1 MNGVSGAVLRLLRER
16 AGIGLRAV
24 AHRSRGSVEISDS
37 HLSRVERGHRPV
49 TPAVVAAYERSLG
62 MRITAQSVAEALA
75 DTGGADR
82 ADRAQFHLT
91 IASILL
97 GAPAPAPAPGNHGD
111 ELLRAAEEALLPPG
125 QVGEVDIAHVEQAAA
140 MVRRLDLR
148 FGGILAGHL
157 GRRLLRW
164 ALPLRTASMTDPTRV
179 RLHTGLGV
187 LACWTAWACFDAHRH
202 DTARHLWSLALEA
215 AVSADQPDLRA
226 HVLADIAACHN
237 HHGHPADALRLIRL
251 ADGDERTHPAI
262 RTILHGVRAH
272 AYATL
277 AEPDRCTGQIKL
289 AEDHATAVDPDDV
302 PAWLGG
308 WQPAHTHAMT
318 AHTTATL
325 AMTTG
330 DDTHHTHAADLL
342 TNSID

>member
-1 MNGVSGAVLRLLRER
+1 
-16 AGIGLRAV
+16 
-24 AHRSRGSVEISDS
+24 
-37 HLSRVERGHRPV
+37 
-49 TPAVVAAYERSLG
+49 
-62 MRITAQSVAEALA
+62 
-75 DTGGADR
+75 
-82 ADRAQFHLT
+82 
-91 IASILL
+91 
-97 GAPAPAPAPGNHGD
+97 
-111 ELLRAAEEALLPPG
+111 
-125 QVGEVDIAHVEQAAA
+125 VEQAAA

-164 ALPLRTASMTDPTRV
+164 ALPLRTASMSDPTRT

-187 LACWTAWACFDAHRH
+187 LACWTAWAAFDAHRH
-202 DTARHLWSLALEA
+202 DTARTLWSLALEY
-215 AVSADQPDLRA
+215 AVTADQPDLRA
-226 HVLADIAACHN
+226 HILADIAAGHN
-237 HHGHPADALRLIRL
+237 HHQHPADALRLIRL

-277 AEPDRCTGQIKL
+277 AEPDRCTEQIKL
-289 AEDHATAVDPDDV
+289 AEDFSTTVDPDDV

-325 AMTTG
+325 ALTTG
-330 DDTHHTHAADLL
+330 DDTHHADARDQLTHAIDQLATSHRTRALALTQARLAALHQHTGDTDRADHWLEQARTHATDLRSARVNHHL
-342 TNSID
+342 TNLRTRRNSA